1 MIDLQALQ
9 ALVAVHRTGS
19 VAAAAAELGF
29 TPSAV
34 SQQIKKLERHSKAA
48 LLERQGRGVLLTE
61 RGRAL
66 VEHGGRILSELEEME
81 SILTS
86 GEQPQ
91 GTFTVASFS
100 TAARGLLV
108 HVAEQLAEE
117 APEMRLEVV
126 AVDPAEAV
134 GRVSHGDVDL
144 AVIHDWNS
152 VALEIPGNVVREPLC
167 DDVADIILPSTHR
180 LAGLDAVPRAELLQ
194 ETWCSQPRGA
204 ICHEALLRLLASEG
218 ATPRI
223 AYIDPDFATHLEFV
237 ARGLALAFVPRLGR
251 GALPAGV
258 VARPLSG
265 EQAHR
270 SVSAAYRHTMSASP
284 GVQLLVRLLH
294 EAADA
299 AWT

>member
-9 ALVAVHRTGS
+9 ALVAVQRTGS

-34 SQQIKKLERHSKAA
+34 SQQIKKLERQSRTA
-48 LLERQGRGVLLTE
+48 LLERNGRGVLVTE

-81 SILTS
+81 SVLS
-86 GEQPQ
+86 AGEEPN

-108 HVAEQLAEE
+108 HVACRLAEE
-117 APEMRLEVV
+117 APDMRLEVV

-134 GRVSHGDVDL
+134 GKVAHGDVDL

-152 VALEIPGNVVREPLC
+152 VALEVPGNVALEPLC
-167 DDVADIILPSTHR
+167 EDIADIIVPATHR
-180 LAGLDAVPRAELLQ
+180 LAGLDAIPRAELLP

-204 ICHEALLRLLASEG
+204 ICHEALLRLLAEEG

-223 AYIDPDFATHLEFV
+223 AFIDPDFATHIEFV
-237 ARGLALAFVPRLGR
+237 AQGLALAFVPRLGR
-251 GALPAGV
+251 GPIPDGV
-258 VARPLSG
+258 VARPLAG
-265 EQAHR
+265 GQAHR
-270 SVSAAYRHTMSASP
+270 SVSAAYRRTMSASP
-284 GVQLLVRLLH
+284 GVKLLVRLLQ
-294 EAADA
+294 EAAEA
-299 AWT
+299 AGR